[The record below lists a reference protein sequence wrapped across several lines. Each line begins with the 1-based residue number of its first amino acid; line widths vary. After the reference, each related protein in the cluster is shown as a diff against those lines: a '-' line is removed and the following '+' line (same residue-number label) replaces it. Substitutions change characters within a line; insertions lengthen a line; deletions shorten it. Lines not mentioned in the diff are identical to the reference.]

1 MNILKFFKQ
10 NKKSKGE
17 AVEIVKASAEQT
29 LFAENAL
36 EILSPIIES
45 FGFKRIKTKIE
56 KYSTQIIFKKENLN
70 HVIQSK

>member
-45 FGFKRIKTKIE
+45 FGFERIKTKIE
-56 KYSTQIIFKKENLN
+56 
-70 HVIQSK
+70 